1 METQKQDNNL
11 GTRMT
16 IMEEQIKSIDEKLDN
31 LDKKLDKMSS
41 DICKTYV
48 RKDNYNKDIKALTK
62 ETEAQAKRIDAI
74 NKIVWVVV
82 STILIFVTEQVLSL
96 VL

>member
-1 METQKQDNNL
+1 MEKDTNL
-11 GTRMT
+11 KTRMS
-16 IMEEQIKSIDEKLDN
+16 IMEEQIKTIDEKLDN

-48 RKDNYNKDIKALTK
+48 RKDNYHRDFEALTK
-62 ETEAQAKRIDAI
+62 ETESQSKRIDAI

-82 STILIFVTEQVLSL
+82 STILIFVIEQVLSL
-96 VL
+96 VLK

>member
-1 METQKQDNNL
+1 METQKQNNNL
-11 GTRMT
+11 STRMT

-31 LDKKLDKMSS
+31 LDRKLDKMSS

-48 RKDNYNKDIKALTK
+48 RKDNYNKDINALTK
-62 ETEAQAKRIDAI
+62 ETEAQSKRIDAI
-74 NKIVWVVV
+74 NKIVCVVV
-82 STILIFVTEQVLSL
+82 STILIFVIEQVLSL